1 MDTMNP
7 TEEPGRSQL
16 NNHSIISLLLGVL
29 TFITFCIG
37 WLPFPF
43 TGMICFPV
51 SLLLGIL
58 ALIFGMISLS
68 KIRRHNESGRPLAW
82 TGIIIGGFV
91 FLCMLCM
98 VIALASFLMVA
109 PDSIPLPPFLDKY
122 QI

>member
-1 MDTMNP
+1 MNP
-7 TEEPGRSQL
+7 DEEPRRSQL
-16 NNHSIISLLLGVL
+16 NNQSITSLLLGVL

-43 TGMICFPV
+43 TGLICFPA

-58 ALIFGMISLS
+58 ALIFGLISLGR
-68 KIRRHNESGRPLAW
+68 IRRHNESGRPLAW
-82 TGIIIGGFV
+82 TGIIVGGFV
-91 FLCMLCM
+91 ILCMLCM
-98 VIALASFLMVA
+98 VIALASFLMIA